1 MKQIKETKI
10 LAKQHH
16 AKEAL
21 FWREKRQANKS
32 LVASQDT
39 LRKKTH
45 ELSLVE
51 ADHCFNV
58 SVVVAE
64 ATRKER
70 TRYASVIRKERTRYA
85 SVIRSEK
92 DQGVKTNHA
101 SMVSSDVLII

>member
-1 MKQIKETKI
+1 
-10 LAKQHH
+10 
-16 AKEAL
+16 
-21 FWREKRQANKS
+21 
-32 LVASQDT
+32 
-39 LRKKTH
+39 
-45 ELSLVE
+45 VE

-58 SVVVAE
+58 SVAVAE
-64 ATRKER
+64 ATLKER